1 MKLETFLQIL
11 EPGHLVRLDTGQ
23 EVESAGVSDYE
34 WMIPEDLLER
44 EVTSVRC
51 FIEPD
56 DPGIRLVM
64 ETAIGNATRDR
75 GCFLDDFLGILTLE
89 EEAEVHVRRGSE
101 KLGHASAQ
109 RIEAMLA
116 QDLRDKFHLAGR
128 RGEAGLSVLTQQA
141 LLVLL
146 LLGLAL

>member
-23 EVESAGVSDYE
+23 EVESAGVPDYE

-89 EEAEVHVRRGSE
+89 EEAEVHVCRGSE

-109 RIEAMLA
+109 RIEAMLSN
-116 QDLRDKFHLAGR
+116 
-128 RGEAGLSVLTQQA
+128 SVLDSSVERISLDLNREWDLIMT
-141 LLVLL
+141 VHIR
-146 LLGLAL
+146 